1 MKSDHDRKHA
11 QEYKRNCRK
20 CSLRSWRDLRKSA
33 VYIVFAAEEFRIV
46 FAAEPREEWAQ
57 YGEEGRPCLPNILV
71 KNIYIFP
78 TVKSALLL
86 LFKISSK
93 YGPVKGRG
101 REGEVFIKD

>member
-1 MKSDHDRKHA
+1 MTENMH
-11 QEYKRNCRK
+11 RNISGTAENVACVAGGICVRVLYILF
-20 CSLRSWRDLRKSA
+20 LRPK
-33 VYIVFAAEEFRIV
+33 IEFRIV